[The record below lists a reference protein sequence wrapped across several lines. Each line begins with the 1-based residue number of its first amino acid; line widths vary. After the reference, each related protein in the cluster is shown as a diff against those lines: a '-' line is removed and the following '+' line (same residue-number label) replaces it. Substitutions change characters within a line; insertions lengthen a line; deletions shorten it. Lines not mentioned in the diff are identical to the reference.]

1 MPVRVPRPKV
11 IDREAHGSRTM
22 LLDVTQCSDALAMAK
37 PAIVHG
43 SHDWTI
49 LIPFFNEE
57 DYLAATIESLAAQ
70 TRTARLILI
79 DNGSTDA
86 SAATARA
93 TCERLGLDHLLLTE
107 RRPGKVQALQ
117 TGLVWVHT
125 PYVATCDADTYYPA
139 NYLEAAETL
148 LRQDGCVVAGAYWAA
163 ADSDA
168 AARMGPGRL
177 ILTQARALP
186 HQCHTGGAGECFRTE
201 VLIAAG
207 GFDPAIWGY
216 VLEDHEIVHRM
227 MRYGTM
233 RYAMDLWCAPSPRK
247 RDRVSIR
254 WTLFE
259 RLAYSACAPRA
270 GDWFFYR
277 FLGPRLARRRLMS
290 SSIREQVHQTA
301 EPLAA
306 PALAAA
312 QPALA

>member
-1 MPVRVPRPKV
+1 MPIRSTPQV
-11 IDREAHGSRTM
+11 IDREADGSQTM
-22 LLDVTQCSDALAMAK
+22 LLDVTKCSDALAMAALATVH
-37 PAIVHG
+37 PA
-43 SHDWTI
+43 HDWTI
-49 LIPFFNEE
+49 LIPFFNEQ

-70 TRTARLILI
+70 TRSARLILI

-93 TCERLGLDHLLLTE
+93 TGARRPPAPLLLTA
-107 RRPGKVQALQ
+107 RRPGKGQELQ
-117 TGLVWVHT
+117 TGLAWVHT
-125 PYVATCDADTYYPA
+125 PYVATCDADTYYPS

-148 LRQDGCVVAGAYWAA
+148 LRQDGCVVAGAYWAP
-163 ADSDA
+163 ADSDP
-168 AARMGPGRL
+168 AAREGPGRL

-186 HQCHTGGAGECFRTE
+186 RQCHTGGAGESFRTDA
-201 VLIAAG
+201 LIAAG

-216 VLEDHEIVHRM
+216 VLEDHEIIHRLM
-227 MRYGTM
+227 KFGTM
-233 RYAMDLWCAPSPRK
+233 RYAMGLWCAPSPRK

-277 FLGPRLARRRLMS
+277 FLGPRLARRRLVS
-290 SSIREQVHQTA
+290 SSIREQVFQPA
-301 EPLAA
+301 EPI
-306 PALAAA
+306 PALSAA

>member
-1 MPVRVPRPKV
+1 M
-11 IDREAHGSRTM
+11 
-22 LLDVTQCSDALAMAK
+22 
-37 PAIVHG
+37 
-43 SHDWTI
+43 
-49 LIPFFNEE
+49 LIPFFNEQ

-70 TRTARLILI
+70 TRSARLILI

-117 TGLVWVHT
+117 TGLAWVHT
-125 PYVATCDADTYYPA
+125 PYVATCDADTYYPS

-148 LRQDGCVVAGAYWAA
+148 LRQDGCVVAGAYWAP
-163 ADSDA
+163 ADSDP
-168 AARMGPGRL
+168 AAREGPGRL

-186 HQCHTGGAGECFRTE
+186 RQCHTGGAGESFRTDA
-201 VLIAAG
+201 LIAAG

-216 VLEDHEIVHRM
+216 VLEDHEIIHRLM
-227 MRYGTM
+227 KFGTM

-277 FLGPRLARRRLMS
+277 FLGPRLARRRLVS
-290 SSIREQVHQTA
+290 SSIREQVFQPA
-301 EPLAA
+301 EPI
-306 PALAAA
+306 PALSAA